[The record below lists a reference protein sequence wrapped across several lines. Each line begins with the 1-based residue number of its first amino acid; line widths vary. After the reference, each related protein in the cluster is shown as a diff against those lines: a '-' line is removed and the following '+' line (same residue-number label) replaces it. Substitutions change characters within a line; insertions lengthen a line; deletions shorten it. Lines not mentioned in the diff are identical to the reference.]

1 MYYIRT
7 ISRSEFRGS
16 SRGAASAEAV
26 VVLPV
31 FIIIFASVLYV
42 RSQVLSRQAAETKAR
57 ACAWAFSTNNCGAI
71 PPGCEDIVRKVDGAA
86 GVVDEIEK
94 DLLSARGGL
103 VGPVVAKV
111 IEPAL
116 KCAFGSALDA
126 NTKQSYQRPS
136 LYGGGTATASGS
148 YHLACNLA
156 HETLIEVA
164 NDAWKSLFSF

>member
-1 MYYIRT
+1 MYFIRT
-7 ISRSEFRGS
+7 ISSSRFRRS
-16 SRGAASAEAV
+16 SRGAASVEAV

-57 ACAWAFSTNNCGAI
+57 SCAWTFSTNNCDAI
-71 PPGCEDIVRKVDGAA
+71 PPGCDDIVRKVDGAA
-86 GVVDEIEK
+86 KVVDEIEK
-94 DLLSARGGL
+94 DLSSAKG
-103 VGPVVAKV
+103 GPVGSVISKV

-116 KCAFGSALDA
+116 KCAFGSAVEA
-126 NTKQSYQRPS
+126 SSKQSFQRPS

-156 HETLIEVA
+156 HETLIDVA
-164 NDAWKSLFSF
+164 KDAWKSLFRF